1 MKASVLPI
9 AMTMALSMNVANA
22 ITVSI
27 DPLASTVNLG
37 SSVDV
42 NLIISD
48 LGSFAS
54 PSLGSFVLEVAYD
67 DSILSFDSVVYSNF
81 LGTGFDVDIFTTTG
95 VGFVELDSF
104 SYLSNVDLDGLQDSS
119 FLLATLSFNGL
130 NAGLSHLMTTPIDF
144 STAAG
149 TDITS
154 SVLVTNATVEVLNV
168 PEPSSQLLMFSS
180 LLLLGGFKY
189 KTRQS

>member
-1 MKASVLPI
+1 MLPI

-22 ITVSI
+22 ITVSL
-27 DPLASTVNLG
+27 DPIASTVNVG
-37 SSVDV
+37 NTVDI

-48 LGSFAS
+48 LGAFVP

-67 DSILSFDSVVYSNF
+67 DSLLSFDSAVYSNF
-81 LGTGFDVDIFTTTG
+81 LGAGLDIDFVTTTG
-95 VGFVELDSF
+95 TGFVELDNFSF
-104 SYLSNVDLDGLQDSS
+104 LSDIDLDGIQDSS
-119 FLLATLSFNGL
+119 FLLATLTFNGL
-130 NAGLSHLMTTPIDF
+130 NEGISDLITTPIDF

-149 TDITS
+149 ADITS

-168 PEPSSQLLMFSS
+168 PEPTTPLLMLSS
-180 LLLLGGFKY
+180 LLLLGGFRH